1 MNKAAPAKIFPQQ
14 FIFYL
19 ILINISIII
28 MMAFLFQFFILS
40 IFLTGYWLR
49 GTIPGNIVK
58 NSAETIKEE
67 LQFDLFHYAQGKI

>member
-1 MNKAAPAKIFPQQ
+1 
-14 FIFYL
+14 
-19 ILINISIII
+19 